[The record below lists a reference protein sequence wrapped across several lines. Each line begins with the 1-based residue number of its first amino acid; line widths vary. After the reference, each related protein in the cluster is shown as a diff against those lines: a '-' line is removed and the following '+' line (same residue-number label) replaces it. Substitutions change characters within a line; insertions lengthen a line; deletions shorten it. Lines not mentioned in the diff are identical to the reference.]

1 MTFSL
6 KLAVFA
12 LVEVA
17 YIQAFMPS
25 YSPLQ
30 ASVQPSSTSLYA
42 RTPLIAGNWKL
53 NPSNLDN
60 AIDLAKGVSE
70 AAKKAK
76 DVDVCI
82 IPPFPFLSKCNDIV
96 KTEAADGTHIA
107 LGAQDFYWEDK
118 GAFTGAVCLDMVES
132 VGAEYVL
139 CGHSERRS
147 IFKEDDY
154 LINKKVLKVLDHGLK
169 VILCIGETQ
178 LEYEYGLN
186 KVVCDLQL
194 SKNLHDVTK
203 EQMKSVVIAYEP
215 VWAIG
220 TGLTATPEIAQDVHA
235 NIRKWFTKN
244 YDSEVAENIII
255 QYGGSVT
262 PETVDDL
269 MACPDI
275 DGALV
280 GGASLDAS
288 KFGRII
294 NFEK

>member
-1 MTFSL
+1 MKFFT
-6 KLAVFA
+6 KIAVLAVVEIA
-12 LVEVA
+12 LT
-17 YIQAFMPS
+17 QAFMPS
-25 YSPLQ
+25 LSPLSNNLQ
-30 ASVQPSSTSLYA
+30 SSSTSLYA

-53 NPSNLDN
+53 NPGTLEN
-60 AIDLAKGVSE
+60 AVDLAKGVSD
-70 AAKKAK
+70 AAKKA
-76 DVDVCI
+76 DGVDVCI
-82 IPPFPFLSKCNDIV
+82 IPPFPFLSTCNDIV
-96 KTEAADGTHIA
+96 KTGAAEGAHIS

-132 VGAEYVL
+132 VGATYVL
-139 CGHSERRS
+139 CGHSERRA

-203 EQMKSVVIAYEP
+203 EQMKNVVIAYEP

-220 TGLTATPEIAQDVHA
+220 TGLTATPDIAQDVHA
-235 NIRKWFTKN
+235 NIRKWFSKN
-244 YDSEVAENIII
+244 YDSEVAENVVI

-262 PETVDDL
+262 PETVDAL

-288 KFGRII
+288 KFDRIV
-294 NFEK
+294 NFQK

>member
-1 MTFSL
+1 MFSVS
-6 KLAVFA
+6 KIVA
-12 LVEVA
+12 LIVVVNMMLVS
-17 YIQAFMPS
+17 AFMPS
-25 YSPLQ
+25 Q
-30 ASVQPSSTSLYA
+30 STSSSLSSSRSLDTSLFA

-53 NPSNLDN
+53 NPATLTTATELATGVANSAKEAEGVEV
-60 AIDLAKGVSE
+60 AIF
-70 AAKKAK
+70 
-76 DVDVCI
+76 
-82 IPPFPFLSKCNDIV
+82 PPFPFLNTCKDIV
-96 KTEAADGTHIA
+96 KESSHIA

-132 VGAEYVL
+132 VGATYVL
-139 CGHSERRS
+139 AGHSERRA

-154 LINKKVLKVLDHGLK
+154 LINKKVLKILDHGLK

-178 LEYEYGLN
+178 MEYEYGLN

-203 EQMKSVVIAYEP
+203 EQMKNVVIAYEP

-220 TGLTATPEIAQDVHA
+220 TGLTATPEIAQDVHS
-235 NIRKWFTKN
+235 NIRKWFAKN
-244 YDSEVAENIII
+244 YDAEVAENVII

-280 GGASLDAS
+280 GGASLDAD
-288 KFGRII
+288 KFDKII
-294 NFEK
+294 NYKK